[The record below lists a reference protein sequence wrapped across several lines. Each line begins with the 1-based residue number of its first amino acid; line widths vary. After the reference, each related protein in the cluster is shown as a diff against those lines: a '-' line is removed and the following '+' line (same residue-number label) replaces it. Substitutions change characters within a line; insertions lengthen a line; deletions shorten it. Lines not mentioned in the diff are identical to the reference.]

1 MKVNNHNFNKERNA
15 SFISAFLMMF
25 IISIYFV
32 HIPWNIDRLDISE
45 SELGFGLFVF
55 GISNFFSN
63 QISGRIIVPK
73 FGTSNTVI
81 LGLVIFCFCPLL
93 LISVPNYNFFVI
105 SWIPFGI
112 AIGCMVPTLNTQI
125 SIVETKTDKI
135 ILPIFQASYS
145 TGSLFGSIA
154 AAYFISYISDPR
166 ITFFFLGT
174 IIFVYVFI
182 FKIFGLKREYEP
194 EKEIVKFKLPKKIIL
209 IYGFLMM
216 MNFATIGIILDW
228 TPVWLTRDLSA
239 PLFLGGILLIF
250 FSIGEIVA
258 RLMGSRLLN
267 SLGTYIVGGYFS
279 ILSGIVLFLSVLTMN
294 LYFIIFGMLLF
305 GFGTANFIAIVI
317 REAIRISDESINITV
332 SNLITLGF
340 SGFIFGP
347 VAVGYLAEYFGL
359 TFNMYLL
366 SIIWGGN
373 GIALLYL
380 MNINKSKIN

>member
-1 MKVNNHNFNKERNA
+1 M
-15 SFISAFLMMF
+15 
-25 IISIYFV
+25 
-32 HIPWNIDRLDISE
+32 
-45 SELGFGLFVF
+45 
-55 GISNFFSN
+55 
-63 QISGRIIVPK
+63 
-73 FGTSNTVI
+73 
-81 LGLVIFCFCPLL
+81 
-93 LISVPNYNFFVI
+93 
-105 SWIPFGI
+105 
-112 AIGCMVPTLNTQI
+112 
-125 SIVETKTDKI
+125 
-135 ILPIFQASYS
+135 
-145 TGSLFGSIA
+145 
-154 AAYFISYISDPR
+154 
-166 ITFFFLGT
+166 
-174 IIFVYVFI
+174 YVFI

-250 FSIGEIVA
+250 FSIGEIIA

-267 SLGTYIVGGYFS
+267 SLGTYIVGGYFC
-279 ILSGIVLFLSVLTMN
+279 IVSGIVLFLSVLTMN

-347 VAVGYLAEYFGL
+347 VAVGYLAEYLGL

-380 MNINKSKIN
+380 MNINKPKIN